1 MKAEREHKCGKIQ
14 ASPALVDTIEGQ
26 GRLVTHGQDKTP
38 RLALSIGV
46 YRVGLYV
53 RRILLDKVEDIVPLP
68 RPTDAEP
75 GEQTKGQ
82 PY

>member
-1 MKAEREHKCGKIQ
+1 MKAEREHKCGKAQ

-26 GRLVTHGQDKTP
+26 GRLVTHGQRKTP
-38 RLALSIGV
+38 RLARLGIGV

-68 RPTDAEP
+68 RPTEGTDHET
-75 GEQTKGQ
+75 QHRV
-82 PY
+82 